1 MLDDSSDDG
10 KIDDEKIDDGEENE
24 MIYPTEMTVATG
36 TTVYAADPAS
46 DERLVSREVR
56 VSVTYR
62 IDEEEVTDMAALA
75 RAKAAEVEGARLAA
89 SERIT
94 NLTRI
99 ERMDTASPTLAPD
112 DAPFDPSGLTFDPSD
127 PALEPPDEQEEY
139 DEREQG
145 DEEEYAPDPSQ
156 EEEDYSFPASGC
168 QTGNSG
174 HAGNGT
180 AAAPRPAGAW
190 VSPAETRP
198 AFGTQASKVE
208 AFGSQVPE
216 ETDLATKPQVLALG
230 SYFKRLGLSY
240 SSQTA
245 LLRTRFGKFRPERLT
260 KAEAIA
266 LIRSLER
273 GEVDSREYEMAAPAA
288 SRT

>member
-1 MLDDSSDDG
+1 
-10 KIDDEKIDDGEENE
+10 

-62 IDEEEVTDMAALA
+62 IDEEEVTDVAALA

-89 SERIT
+89 CERIT
-94 NLTRI
+94 NMGHI
-99 ERMDTASPTLAPD
+99 ERMGMTYPAPAPD
-112 DAPFDPSGLTFDPSD
+112 NTAFDPSGPAFDPSD
-127 PALEPPDEQEEY
+127 PALEPPDEQDEY

-145 DEEEYAPDPSQ
+145 GEEEYDPDPSQ
-156 EEEDYSFPASGC
+156 EEEDHGFPASGC
-168 QTGNSG
+168 HNGNSG
-174 HAGNGT
+174 SAGNRT
-180 AAAPRPAGAW
+180 AIPPRPAGSW
-190 VSPAETRP
+190 VPPAGTRQ

-216 ETDLATKPQVLALG
+216 ETDLATKPQVLALI

-273 GEVDSREYEMAAPAA
+273 GEVDPREYEVAAFAA
-288 SRT
+288 S

>member
-1 MLDDSSDDG
+1 MV
-10 KIDDEKIDDGEENE
+10 
-24 MIYPTEMTVATG
+24 YPTEMTVATG
-36 TTVYAADPAS
+36 TTVYAADPTS

-62 IDEEEVTDMAALA
+62 IDEEEVTDVAALA

-99 ERMDTASPTLAPD
+99 ERMDTANPALAPD
-112 DAPFDPSGLTFDPSD
+112 DVPFDPSGPAFDPSD
-127 PALEPPDEQEEY
+127 PALEPPDEQDEYDKREQGNEEEY
-139 DEREQG
+139 DPG
-145 DEEEYAPDPSQ
+145 SSQ
-156 EEEDYSFPASGC
+156 EEEDYGFTASGC
-168 QTGNSG
+168 HTGNSG
-174 HAGNGT
+174 PAENGT
-180 AAAPRPAGAW
+180 AVPPHPAGAW
-190 VSPAETRP
+190 VPPSETRQ

-208 AFGSQVPE
+208 AFRRDDTSSQVPE

-273 GEVDSREYEMAAPAA
+273 GSPHETEYKA
-288 SRT
+288 R

>member
-1 MLDDSSDDG
+1 MV
-10 KIDDEKIDDGEENE
+10 
-24 MIYPTEMTVATG
+24 YPTEMTVATG

-62 IDEEEVTDMAALA
+62 IDEEEVADVAALA
-75 RAKAAEVEGARLAA
+75 RAKAAEVEGARVAA

-99 ERMDTASPTLAPD
+99 ERMDTANPTLAPD
-112 DAPFDPSGLTFDPSD
+112 DPAFDPSD
-127 PALEPPDEQEEY
+127 PALEPPDEQDEY
-139 DEREQG
+139 AEREQG

-156 EEEDYSFPASGC
+156 EEEDHGFPASGGH
-168 QTGNSG
+168 TGNSG
-174 HAGNGT
+174 PAGNGT
-180 AAAPRPAGAW
+180 AVPPRPAGAW
-190 VSPAETRP
+190 VPPAETRQ
-198 AFGTQASKVE
+198 AFGTEASKVE
-208 AFGSQVPE
+208 ALGSQVPE
-216 ETDLATKPQVLALG
+216 EMDLATKPQVLALG

-273 GEVDSREYEMAAPAA
+273 GEVDPREYEVAA
-288 SRT
+288 SAVY

>member
-1 MLDDSSDDG
+1 MV
-10 KIDDEKIDDGEENE
+10 
-24 MIYPTEMTVATG
+24 YPTEMTVATG

-62 IDEEEVTDMAALA
+62 IDEEEVTDIAALA

-94 NLTRI
+94 NLTFI
-99 ERMDTASPTLAPD
+99 ERMGTSSAAPAPD
-112 DAPFDPSGLTFDPSD
+112 DTRFDPSD
-127 PALEPPDEQEEY
+127 PALEPPDEQDEY
-139 DEREQG
+139 DNED
-145 DEEEYAPDPSQ
+145 DENN
-156 EEEDYSFPASGC
+156 EEEDEGRYTSPEEAGYEEASDVGIGRSLPGVGY
-168 QTGNSG
+168 QTGDG
-174 HAGNGT
+174 DHAENGSSI
-180 AAAPRPAGAW
+180 PRSTGSW
-190 VSPAETRP
+190 VPHAEVRQ

-240 SSQTA
+240 GSQSA

-273 GEVDSREYEMAAPAA
+273 GEVERGEYEVAAPAA